1 MRIGA
6 GWRQAAPGH
15 PDRRGGAMKP
25 TDLAE
30 WMTERGL
37 NKSAAA
43 ETLGCTRDMLRH
55 MLDPDGPYRDKGLP
69 RYIALACAA
78 ISFGLPPYR

>member
-1 MRIGA
+1 
-6 GWRQAAPGH
+6 
-15 PDRRGGAMKP
+15 
-25 TDLAE
+25 
-30 WMTERGL
+30 MTERRL

-43 ETLGCTRDMLRH
+43 EALGCTRDMLRH

>member
-1 MRIGA
+1 
-6 GWRQAAPGH
+6 
-15 PDRRGGAMKP
+15 MKP